1 MHINKKRIL
10 KKGLILGLSCLMV
23 GSTVSI
29 RKVDAVEISK
39 PLTDF
44 GNILNVTA
52 DPKEKIY
59 GYYSTNEYNNFSD
72 MGAWHGYYLHTKS
85 ATDLYGGF
93 AGPVI
98 IAEEYP
104 VNLSNSINKIN
115 LEKVTADGVEKIDL
129 TAAKTN
135 EVYYPGRL
143 EQTYDLEDLTL
154 KLKLIFGTNRTALIE
169 TSIINKTEENLE
181 LNLSWDGHLFT
192 YYTNQNNDMGTSLTQ
207 RDNGVKVDFET
218 IRSTWNYMTTDQNSF
233 DVVLSEKDI
242 TTKISDDKLSYTITK
257 DTPVTI
263 KANEE
268 YKTYQTQSFTFTNK
282 ERENEKVK
290 VDDLLN
296 NPEKHF
302 EENDTRWQGYV
313 DTIFENGDSANVNY
327 QKAAVK
333 SIETLTTNWFSPA
346 GAIKHDGVV
355 PSMSYKWF
363 IGMWAWD
370 SWKQVVATTYFNPEL
385 AKNNVRAL
393 FDYQIQSDDSVR
405 PQDAGAIIDCI
416 FYNQNE
422 DRGGDGGNWN
432 ERNSKP
438 ALAAWAV
445 QNVYRT
451 TGDKDFLK
459 EMYPK
464 LVAYH
469 DWWYTNRDIDKNGI
483 AEYGGMVHE
492 TCYDWRNYDYEVGQV
507 VEGFGTIDE
516 NGFIY
521 DSNNERMVCP
531 EAGIEAAAW
540 ESGMDNATRFDI
552 EGTGSE
558 DKGVEVYTVRNDE
571 NETIGYVI
579 NQESVDL
586 NAYLYAEKGFLK
598 EMAEVLGYEE
608 DAEKY
613 TKEAKKL
620 RKYINKEMYD
630 EETGFYYD
638 VQTNEDGSEKKLL
651 VNRGKGTE
659 GWIPLWAKAATKEQA
674 STVVENMMDEGKFN
688 TYVPLPTASKDNA
701 KYDPNKYWRG
711 PVWLDQALYGIEAL
725 QNYGYN
731 EEAKDLTIK
740 LFDHSK
746 GLTGDGPIHENYN
759 PETGEGLHTK
769 NFSWSASAFYLLYQN
784 TLTST
789 QTTSQNGLAIPELEI
804 EVVVNKDLLYK
815 LIKEAEAFNESEFTS
830 DSYKGLVIALENG
843 KKVYDD
849 KNATQQQVD
858 DAATALKNSINA
870 LVKNETSKNPGDNKV
885 PVTGDN
891 VNVLPYV
898 AALGLAGLG
907 AVVYKKKKED

>member
-1 MHINKKRIL
+1 MKKRGFL
-10 KKGLILGLSCLMV
+10 RKGLIAGLTLTLM
-23 GSTVSI
+23 GSTVVI
-29 RKVDAVEISK
+29 ANAADNSK

-44 GNILNVTA
+44 ANVLDVTA
-52 DPKEKIY
+52 DPKETIY
-59 GYYSTNEYNNFSD
+59 GTYSTNEYNNFSD
-72 MGAWHGYYLHTKS
+72 LGAWHGYYLHDKN

-104 VNLSNSINKIN
+104 INLSDSINKIN
-115 LEKVTADGVEKIDL
+115 LEKVTDEGSEIVDL
-129 TAAKTN
+129 TKANTN
-135 EVYYPGRL
+135 EIYYPGRL
-143 EQTYDLEDLTL
+143 EQTYDLNDLTL

-169 TSIINKTEENLE
+169 TVIENKTNDELK

-192 YYTNQNNDMGTSLTQ
+192 YYTNKNNSMGTSLSKEN
-207 RDNGVKVDFET
+207 DGIKVNFKA
-218 IRSTWNYMTTDQNSF
+218 IRSTWNYMTTEENSF
-233 DVVLSEKDI
+233 DVVLSEDDI
-242 TTKISDDKLSYTITK
+242 TTEISDDNLSYTITRNE
-257 DTPVTI
+257 PVTI
-263 KANEE
+263 EAKGE
-268 YKTYQTQSFTFTNK
+268 YETYQTQSFTYTID
-282 ERENEKVK
+282 ERNNEKQNVA
-290 VDDLLN
+290 DLLAD
-296 NPEKHF
+296 PAKYF
-302 EENDTRWQGYV
+302 EENNDRWQGYV
-313 DTIFENGDSANVNY
+313 DTIFKNDITANVNY
-327 QKAAVK
+327 QNAAVK
-333 SIETLTTNWFSPA
+333 SMETLMTNWFSPA
-346 GAIKHDGVV
+346 GAIKHDGIV

-370 SWKQVVATTYFNPEL
+370 SWKQVVATTYFNEEL

-393 FDYQIQSDDSVR
+393 FDYQITSDDEVR

-445 QNVYRT
+445 ENVYRQ

-469 DWWYTNRDIDKNGI
+469 NWWYTNRDIDKNGI

-492 TCYDWRNYDYEVGQV
+492 TCYDWRNYGYAEGEV
-507 VEGFGTIDE
+507 VEGFGTVDN

-521 DSNNERMVCP
+521 DANNERIVCP

-552 EGTGSE
+552 EGNG
-558 DKGVEVYTVRNDE
+558 DDDIGIKIYTVRNDDHE
-571 NETIGYVI
+571 PIGYVI

-598 EMAEVLGYEE
+598 SMAEELGYT
-608 DAEKY
+608 DDVLKY
-613 TKEAKKL
+613 TKEAEYL
-620 RKYINKEMYD
+620 RDYINENMYD

-638 VQTNEDGSEKKLL
+638 VQTNEDGSVKKLL

-659 GWIPLWAKAATKEQA
+659 GWIPLWAKAATTKQA
-674 STVVENMMDEGKFN
+674 ARVVENMVDENKFN
-688 TYVPLPTASKDNA
+688 TYVPFPTASKDND
-701 KYDPNKYWRG
+701 KYDPSRYWRG
-711 PVWLDQALYGIEAL
+711 PVWLDQALYAVEAL

-731 EEAKDLTIK
+731 EEAKEVTIK
-740 LFDHSK
+740 LFDHAK
-746 GLTGDGPIHENYN
+746 GLLEDGPIHENYN

-789 QTTSQNGLAIPELEI
+789 NTTSQTGFEIPDDSDKPSV
-804 EVVVNKDLLYK
+804 EVKVNKDALFEA
-815 LIKEAEAFNESEFTS
+815 IKKAEAIDETKYTKES
-830 DSYKGLVIALENG
+830 YQNLVAALENG
-843 KKVYDD
+843 RKVYSDE
-849 KNATQQQVD
+849 NADQEQVD
-858 DAATALKNSINA
+858 QAVNSLNEALAALEEIAG
-870 LVKNETSKNPGDNKV
+870 NENKT
-885 PVTGDN
+885 PATGDN
-891 VNVLPYV
+891 LNVLLPMVLIAV
-898 AALGLAGLG
+898 AGGVILFQT
-907 AVVYKKKKED
+907 KKEKLN